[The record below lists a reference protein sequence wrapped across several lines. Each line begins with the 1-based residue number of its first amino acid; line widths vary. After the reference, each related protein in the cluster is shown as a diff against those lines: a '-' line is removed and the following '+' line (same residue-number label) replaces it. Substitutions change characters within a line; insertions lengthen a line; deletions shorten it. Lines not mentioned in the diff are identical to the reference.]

1 MTLPT
6 VGDRT
11 GTAASTAV
19 AAEVPKLRRRARVRA
34 NLAGWAFVAPST
46 VALVVFVGI
55 PIVAGLII
63 SFTSWDM
70 LTAPA
75 FVGIDNYVDL
85 VRDPLMWRS
94 LLNTVYYAVLTIP
107 GSMVIGLALAL
118 AVNRA
123 GWAFKAYRTLFFIP
137 VVSSAVAVSLM
148 WKWVYNDDFGLF
160 NWILR
165 SVGLPAVG
173 WLSDP
178 NLALPS
184 VAIVAIWKTM
194 GYNMVFF
201 LAGLQ
206 GIPAQLYEASAMDG
220 AGWWARLWHIT
231 LPMLSPTTL
240 FIAVVSVIGSFQ
252 VFDQV
257 FVMTQGGPGNATIV
271 YNYYLWQ
278 NAFQYFHMGYA
289 SALAYILFLLIS
301 IVTIFQVKIFNRRVV
316 YDQI

>member
-1 MTLPT
+1 
-6 VGDRT
+6 
-11 GTAASTAV
+11 
-19 AAEVPKLRRRARVRA
+19 
-34 NLAGWAFVAPST
+34 VAPST